1 MSIGLLSRFTEENA
15 SKGRSHPAS
24 IRDWNLN
31 SFAEKF
37 EFIYRKPL
45 TVPRDKELLQYLCEL
60 GFLRAIPAGM
70 CGPCRFEVDLSYWD
84 EHMNEMRNFP
94 IDKSR
99 VKPEPY
105 NITEEIYFFTTFI

>member
-24 IRDWNLN
+24 IREWNLN

-99 VKPEPY
+99 VK
-105 NITEEIYFFTTFI
+105 TRTL